1 MDNQQTNQKISYD
14 LGKALECFLG
24 IIILLPVIINIIFG
38 IEIGWSYN
46 FVGDDGGEGTFLG
59 LLCIGGV
66 LLIRNNITHL
76 IALCK
81 DLNRKRKE
89 RKLKKS
95 SLK

>member
-14 LGKALECFLG
+14 LGKAIECILG
-24 IIILLPVIINIIFG
+24 IFILLPVIINIIFG
-38 IEIGWSYN
+38 IDVGWHFY
-46 FVGDDGGEGTFLG
+46 FYGDDSGEGTFLG
-59 LLCIGGV
+59 LLSIGGV